1 MAIGCG
7 HVVALPNIT
16 LPLAEA
22 TNVVAPAPKSR
33 EKKTG
38 SGDPVAVLRS
48 TDTPTQSP
56 GMAGEPAGHGP
67 ISVTTDGAPMGSPQ
81 MRCSERTA
89 CTAARAAS
97 GSAELP

>member
-22 TNVVAPAPKSR
+22 RNVVGPAPKSR
-33 EKKTG
+33 VKKTG
-38 SGDPVAVLRS
+38 SGDPLALLRS
-48 TDTPTQSP
+48 TATRTQSP

-67 ISVTTDGAPMGSPQ
+67 ISVSTDAAAIGSPQ

-89 CTAARAAS
+89 CAAARAAS
-97 GSAELP
+97 GSEELP